1 MSAYGKGVQSE
12 LAPHPRHVRWGDTI
26 RAHYMAW
33 QEDGTLID
41 TSLYGDPLVF
51 TPGRH
56 AVLEGLESLAVGM
69 TVGESKTE
77 KIPPELAFGTYQPE
91 LSCQVS
97 SEWLRAHDVTPD
109 VGLELEIHQ
118 ADGTAVS
125 MVVADVTGEQVTL
138 DANHRLAGRTII
150 LQVEV
155 LDILETVEERAPI
168 PPQLDV

>member
-1 MSAYGKGVQSE
+1 M
-12 LAPHPRHVRWGDTI
+12 APHPRHVRWGDTI

-41 TSLYGDPLVF
+41 TSLYGEPLVF

-56 AVLEGLESLAVGM
+56 AVLEALESLTVGM

-77 KIPPELAFGTYQPE
+77 KVPPELAFGTYQPD

-97 SEWLRAHDVTPD
+97 REWLRAHDVTPD

-125 MVVADVTGEQVTL
+125 MVIAEVTGEQVTL
-138 DANHRLAGRTII
+138 DANHRLAGKTII

-155 LDILETVEERAPI
+155 LDILETVEQHRPT